1 MKAAVYT
8 RFGPPEVLEI
18 REVEDPTPR
27 DDEVLIKVHATTVTA
42 AEADMRRGRPLWGRA
57 ILGVVRP
64 RKRMRT
70 LGTEFAGEI
79 TAVGKHATRFHMG
92 DGVFGFT
99 GFNIGANAEYLRMP
113 ETGSLCTKPTNVGF
127 DEAAAS
133 VDGASTALFFLRD
146 KADVRPGQRVLI
158 VGASGSIGSY
168 AVQLARHL
176 GAQVTGVCST
186 PNVELVESLGAHHV
200 IDYTRQNFAQSSTT
214 YDVVFDTVGR
224 SSFGQSKAVLAHSG
238 VYVATTGLVNYLL
251 AWATRF
257 RSGKRVITGMSVDKR
272 AALPYLRTLIE
283 AGELRIVIDRR
294 FDLDEIV
301 EAHRYVD
308 SGRKQGN
315 VVVRI
320 VTI

>member
-1 MKAAVYT
+1 
-8 RFGPPEVLEI
+8 
-18 REVEDPTPR
+18 
-27 DDEVLIKVHATTVTA
+27 
-42 AEADMRRGRPLWGRA
+42 
-57 ILGVVRP
+57 
-64 RKRMRT
+64 MRT

-79 TAVGKHATRFHMG
+79 TAVGKHATRFHVG
-92 DGVFGFT
+92 DAVFGFT

-113 ETGSLCTKPTNVGF
+113 ETGVDCAQSRPTWASTKPQHPSTERLPHCSSCATKPTYV
-127 DEAAAS
+127 
-133 VDGASTALFFLRD
+133 RD
-146 KADVRPGQRVLI
+146 SACLI

-224 SSFGQSKAVLAHSG
+224 SSFGLSKAVLAHSG

-257 RSGKRVITGMSVDKR
+257 RSDKRVITGMSVDKR

-308 SGRKQGN
+308 SGRKRGN

-320 VTI
+320 VTM